1 MVNAGKCL
9 NSCTEVRDILK
20 LVQDL
25 NEAQTDI

>member
-1 MVNAGKCL
+1 MGNVGKCL
-9 NSCTEVRDILK
+9 NSCTGVKDILK